1 VARIVVSLV
10 EAYVFRRAED
20 GLRFLL
26 LKRIVTSHYGGL
38 WQGVAGHIQTG
49 EKAWETALR
58 ELQEETGLSPQSIF
72 VADHLNRFYD
82 PHTDC
87 VNLVPVFGIEVESSQ
102 VNLSDE
108 HSEFRWVTFAQ
119 ALELLTWND
128 QRHALRTVNEMVLAN
143 GEQIHR
149 SMIAFDR

>member
-1 VARIVVSLV
+1 MSRIVVSLV
-10 EAYVFRRAED
+10 EAYVFRKAED

-38 WQGVAGHIQTG
+38 WQGVAGHIKTG

-58 ELQEETGLSPQSIF
+58 ELQEETGLLPRNMF
-72 VADHLNRFYD
+72 VVDHLSRFYD

-87 VNLVPVFGIEVESSQ
+87 VNLIPVFGVEVDSSQ

-108 HSEFRWVTFAQ
+108 HSEFRWVTLEQ
-119 ALELLTWND
+119 ALGLLTWKD
-128 QRHALRTVNEMVLAN
+128 QKRALQTVNEMILEN
-143 GEQIHR
+143 GERLNR
-149 SMIAFDR
+149 SMIALDR